1 MMHDGEH
8 EIGPRKV
15 DDRDYGLL
23 EPGPEDRWSLR
34 FTRQL
39 PHRPEK
45 VWRALTEPQHLGK
58 WFPTDIE
65 GDRSA
70 GAKLRFVFREGEG
83 PTMDGEMLAFDPPK
97 VLEMRWGEE
106 LLRFE
111 LRPDGDRGER
121 TVLEFTNVFDELGKA
136 ARDAAGWHACMD
148 LLAYDVDGREPPW
161 PSNERWKHVQGE
173 YQERLGPEASVIGP
187 PEEWKEVYGEG

>member
-1 MMHDGEH
+1 MHDREH
-8 EIGPRKV
+8 EIDRRKV
-15 DDRDYGLL
+15 DEADYGQL

-45 VWRALTEPQHLGK
+45 VWRALTEPEHLGK
-58 WFPTDIE
+58 WFPADIE
-65 GDRSA
+65 GDRAA

-83 PTMDGEMLAFDPPK
+83 PTMAGEMLAFDPPK
-97 VLEMRWGEE
+97 LLEMRWGDE

-111 LRPDGDRGER
+111 LRPDGDSGER

-148 LLAYDVDGREPPW
+148 VLAYDVDGREPPW
-161 PSNERWKHVQGE
+161 PSNDRWKHVQGE
-173 YQERLGPEASVIGP
+173 YQQRLGPEASVIGP